1 MLTQSKP
8 SSSTNV
14 SRSIT
19 LWKTCPPTSGSYNP
33 GGRGHW
39 DGMFWGVTYRID
51 SKNETF
57 MVLFLLYGSEPFVV
71 YEV

>member
-1 MLTQSKP
+1 
-8 SSSTNV
+8 
-14 SRSIT
+14 
-19 LWKTCPPTSGSYNP
+19 
-33 GGRGHW
+33 
-39 DGMFWGVTYRID
+39 MFWGVTYRID